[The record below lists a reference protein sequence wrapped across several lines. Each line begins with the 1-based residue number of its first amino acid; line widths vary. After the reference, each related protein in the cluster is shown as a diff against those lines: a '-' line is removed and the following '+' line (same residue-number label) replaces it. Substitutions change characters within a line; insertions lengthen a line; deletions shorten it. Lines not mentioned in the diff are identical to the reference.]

1 VQPYTGLSYYRLK
14 QTDYNGAHTYS
25 QIVPVNFS
33 NNQLSTLNGLF
44 IESGDLYLNHF
55 ASNRNAA
62 RIEVMDAAGRN
73 IFQGMIQPTEG
84 NNIYQLPASSWS
96 AGIYMVRLIQ
106 NGEALPLKVVKTK

>member
-1 VQPYTGLSYYRLK
+1 
-14 QTDYNGAHTYS
+14 
-25 QIVPVNFS
+25 
-33 NNQLSTLNGLF
+33 
-44 IESGDLYLNHF
+44 
-55 ASNRNAA
+55 
-62 RIEVMDAAGRN
+62 MDAAGRN